1 MPLLFIMNSSKP
13 LALVTNDDGI
23 DSNFLHVLCDEVSQY
38 FEIIVC
44 APDGE
49 RSWIG
54 HAISRHQKL
63 KAVSKEGFFGQHM
76 HLMELQLTV

>member
-1 MPLLFIMNSSKP
+1 MTTGLTQTSACSLR
-13 LALVTNDDGI
+13 
-23 DSNFLHVLCDEVSQY
+23 CVSQY

-63 KAVSKEGFFGQHM
+63 KAVPKEGFPGQAYA
-76 HLMELQLTV
+76 LNGTQLTV